1 MKGAKG
7 ASGVGDGARSRSGS
21 ALNGPRRA
29 LIAAFPFVAALTTV
43 VLVYA
48 AVADRL
54 PEPLAT
60 HFGDGGRADGYG
72 TAQDLLAMPLG
83 LLVVFGAVFGALL
96 QVRAFRPASS
106 WLITG
111 GYATA
116 AGIAYP
122 GCLTLLLNE
131 GVAEASAVRLP
142 WWHLAAIPAAAL
154 AAGALG
160 RLLAGA
166 PPRQPAPESGRAPRL
181 DLPAGT
187 AAGWSRTISSPL
199 MAVLGG
205 VLLCAGLAFGLL
217 VDWLACLSLVLSGV
231 LILSF
236 ASVRVTVDRRGLTVA
251 PTLLSS
257 RLRFRHV
264 PLDRITEATGRP
276 IAALTEYGGW
286 GYRLRPGGSGLI
298 LRSGDGIVVTLTG
311 GRTFAVTVDDAATAA
326 ALLNTYA
333 DRARSQQGG

>member
-1 MKGAKG
+1 MNG
-7 ASGVGDGARSRSGS
+7 ASGVGGGARARSGLAS
-21 ALNGPRRA
+21 SGPWWA

-48 AVADRL
+48 VVADRL

-60 HFGDGGRADGYG
+60 HFTTTGGRADGYG
-72 TAQDLLAMPLG
+72 TAQDLLTVVLG

-96 QVRAFRPASS
+96 QVRAFRPATP
-106 WLITG
+106 WLIAG

-116 AGIAYP
+116 AGVGYP
-122 GCLTLLLNE
+122 GCLTLLANE
-131 GVAEASAVRLP
+131 GVADASAVRLP
-142 WWHLAAIPAAAL
+142 LWHLPVLLVVAL
-154 AAGALG
+154 AAGVLG

-166 PPRQPAPESGRAPRL
+166 PPRLPHPESGGEPRL
-181 DLPAGT
+181 DLPPGT
-187 AAGWSRTISSPL
+187 AAGWSRTVSSPL

-205 VLLCAGLAFGLL
+205 VLFCAGLVLGVL
-217 VDWLACLSLVLSGV
+217 VGWPALSLILAGV
-231 LILSF
+231 LVLPF

-251 PTLLSS
+251 PTLLPS
-257 RLRFRHV
+257 RLRIRRV
-264 PLDRITEATGRP
+264 PLDRIAQATGRP
-276 IAALTEYGGW
+276 IAALREYGGW
-286 GYRLRPGGSGLI
+286 GYRIRSGGSGLI

>member
-1 MKGAKG
+1 MKGA
-7 ASGVGDGARSRSGS
+7 SEVGVGARARSGLASK
-21 ALNGPRRA
+21 GPWWA
-29 LIAAFPFVAALTTV
+29 LIAVFPFVAVLTTV

-54 PEPLAT
+54 PQPIAT
-60 HFGDGGRADGYG
+60 HFATGGRANGYG
-72 TAQDLLAMPLG
+72 TAQDLLTVVLG

-96 QVRAFRPASS
+96 QVRAFRPATP
-106 WLITG
+106 WLIAG

-116 AGIAYP
+116 AGIGYP
-122 GCLTLLLNE
+122 GCMTLLLND
-131 GVAEASAVRLP
+131 GVADASSVRVSLWQLPAMVAV
-142 WWHLAAIPAAAL
+142 AL
-154 AAGALG
+154 AAGVLG

-166 PPRQPAPESGRAPRL
+166 PPRLPHPESGREPRL

-187 AAGWSRTISSPL
+187 AAGWSRTVSSPL
-199 MAVLGG
+199 LAVLGIVLFGAGLVVG
-205 VLLCAGLAFGLL
+205 VLGAWPASLGLIPA
-217 VDWLACLSLVLSGV
+217 AALVLP
-231 LILSF
+231 F

-251 PTLLSS
+251 PTLLPS
-257 RLRFRHV
+257 RLRIRRV
-264 PLDRITEATGRP
+264 PLDRIREATGRP
-276 IAALTEYGGW
+276 IAALAEYGGW
-286 GYRLRPGGSGLI
+286 GYRIRPGGSGLI